1 MTRLLLDCTLEEA
14 QEVVKEAFWRTEGI
28 GSIEE
33 SSRQIVGKTGI
44 SFPRVLWSYG
54 ENIYVDFSDPS
65 DGGEIPI
72 EVTAEKSIWTN
83 ITASPQKYKR
93 QFLNALDTV
102 RENPTAEIDKSS
114 WNFSPPQS
122 SGDVFIG
129 AVGYPLSLI
138 VGGFVGLLYFL
149 MVFGGGTIG
158 FVIGS
163 LSGVYLWSKRNTA
176 QSQKISMYL
185 GLIVLGG
192 FVGNIIYSQLGLG
205 PTVGEVLMLM
215 FSAVF
220 PIFVFYWRHQ

>member
-1 MTRLLLDCTLEEA
+1 VTRLLLDCTLEEA